1 MTPQEFVTKWR
12 ESSLKESAGSQEHF
26 IDLCRMLGEKTLA
39 ESDSSGNWYAFE
51 KGATKTGGG
60 EKAALAIS
68 ALRPY
73 ARNAR
78 THSPKQIA
86 QIAASIREFSFNN
99 PVLVDRD
106 GEIVAGKVGLQPLS

>member
-1 MTPQEFVTKWR
+1 MSTPPLVI
-12 ESSLKESAGSQEHF
+12 EH
-26 IDLCRMLGEKTLA
+26 LA
-39 ESDSSGNWYAFE
+39 
-51 KGATKTGGG
+51 T
-60 EKAALAIS
+60 S

-86 QIAASIREFSFNN
+86 QIAASIREFGFNN

-106 GEIVAGKVGLQPLS
+106 GEIIAGHGRVAPLSRSASRPCRASGSST